1 MSIADLFK
9 RKQQLIKEVEMSVEA
24 KQIRD
29 SPLVQSFFAEAES
42 KAYQSWQST
51 PDDAYEARERLY
63 LMCAMI
69 RNFKQYFDGY
79 LAQGQFAERALE
91 EIIKQESQTAKK
103 N

>member
-1 MSIADLFK
+1 MSIADMFK
-9 RKQQLIKEVEMSVEA
+9 RKQQLIKEVELSAEA

-29 SPLVQSFFAEAES
+29 SPLVQSFFADAEA
-42 KAYQSWQST
+42 KAYQAWQLT
-51 PDDAYEARERLY
+51 PDDAHEARERLY
-63 LMCAMI
+63 LMCAML

-91 EIIKQESQTAKK
+91 EIIKQEGHASKK

>member
-1 MSIADLFK
+1 MSITDVFK
-9 RKQQLIKEVEMSVEA
+9 RKQQLIKEVELSAEA

-29 SPLVQSFFAEAES
+29 SPLVQSFFADAEA
-42 KAYQSWQST
+42 KAYQAWQST

-63 LMCAMI
+63 LMCAML

-91 EIIKQESQTAKK
+91 EIIKQEELSSKK
-103 N
+103 R